1 MGSAAAI
8 DIGSN
13 SILLTIAE
21 PGASQAIPLRI
32 LFDECIVT
40 GLSRGLSASGSITP
54 ESEARTAE
62 GLKKFKEQLDRLKPS
77 RLRVVGTEAFRRG
90 SNGEEVRKRFSEI
103 LGQEVEIIG
112 GEREAELSFWSVQ
125 KEHPQHGLNKIVFD
139 IGGASTELCL
149 GNRSG
154 IQQRV
159 SLKVGSVVLTETFA
173 LQASSK
179 AELADLYV
187 KKMLSEMSLKPLG
200 PTLGIGVAGT
210 ITSLIAVDQQLQ
222 SYRRDIV
229 HGFEISRDRILY
241 HRDSILGMEPSD
253 RRKIPGLQPDR
264 ADVFGGGLVI
274 ANAIA
279 EHFGW
284 QSITCLDSGVRFG
297 VLYEELGL

>member
-21 PGASQAIPLRI
+21 PGVKQAIPLRV
-32 LFDECIVT
+32 LLDECIVT
-40 GLSRGLSASGSITP
+40 GLSKGLSATGSITP
-54 ESEARTAE
+54 ESEGRTAL
-62 GLKKFKEQLDRLKPS
+62 GLKHFREQLDRLRPTQ
-77 RLRVVGTEAFRRG
+77 LRVVGTEAFRRG
-90 SNGEEVRKRFSEI
+90 ANGEEVRKRFSEI

-112 GEREAELSFWSVQ
+112 GEKEAELSFWSVQ
-125 KEHPQHGLNKIVFD
+125 KEHPQKDLDKIVFD

-154 IQQRV
+154 IQQRI

-173 LQASSK
+173 LQGSSR
-179 AELADLYV
+179 ADLADMYV
-187 KKMLSEMSLKPLG
+187 KKMLKDVAINPAGSSI
-200 PTLGIGVAGT
+200 GIGVAGT

-222 SYRRDIV
+222 NYRRDIV
-229 HGFEISRDRILY
+229 HGFELSRDRILY
-241 HRDSILGMEPSD
+241 HRDSILEMEPAA
-253 RRKIPGLQPDR
+253 RRKIAGLQPDR

-284 QSITCLDSGVRFG
+284 KSITCFDSGVRFG
-297 VLYEELGL
+297 VLYEILGL